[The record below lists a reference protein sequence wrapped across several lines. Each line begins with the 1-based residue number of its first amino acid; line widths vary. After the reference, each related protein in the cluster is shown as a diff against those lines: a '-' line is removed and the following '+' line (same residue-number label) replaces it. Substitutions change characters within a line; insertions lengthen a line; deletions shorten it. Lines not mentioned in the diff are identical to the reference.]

1 MNRSSE
7 PSLLHP
13 QPPENYAVIRLIRW
27 LDNWLTRFVPQEV
40 KKKNTELV
48 VVVAVATS
56 PRWSFW
62 VCLFD
67 NKQWNMHSNYNNSSS
82 KEGAK
87 RGQGAGKRG
96 NTEGARRGQ
105 KTEHRGSKVGANT
118 LPLPL
123 TRHKECQ
130 KLVLQ
135 STLSPPACPWLCC
148 KHLPRQSINK

>member
-13 QPPENYAVIRLIRW
+13 QPPKNYAVIRLIRW

-40 KKKNTELV
+40 KK
-48 VVVAVATS
+48 S
-56 PRWSFW
+56 
-62 VCLFD
+62 
-67 NKQWNMHSNYNNSSS
+67 QSSS
-82 KEGAK
+82 LLLLWQLRHAEVFEFVFLITNNEICTPTTTRAAAK

-96 NTEGARRGQ
+96 SKEAAKQGQ
-105 KTEHRGSKVGANT
+105 KREHRGSKEGAST

-135 STLSPPACPWLCC
+135 STLSPLPACPWLCF

>member
-7 PSLLHP
+7 PSLLHR

-40 KKKNTELV
+40 KKKNRELV

-87 RGQGAGKRG
+87 RGQGAGKRESK
-96 NTEGARRGQ
+96 EGAKTGQ
-105 KTEHRGSKVGANT
+105 RGSKEGAST

-135 STLSPPACPWLCC
+135 STLSPPLACPWLCF